1 MMVMNRR
8 FLYWPAMVLSCI
20 LVCAG
25 CESTPIAAPVQDRS
39 ADMHGPGRTPPTPS
53 PDAKPKPPR
62 PGVKEETVV
71 IKKSADAHESADF
84 SQGEKPLVKPYTNE
98 DWRPQYYVVKKG
110 DTLYSIALDH
120 GQDYKDLA
128 AWNQIEDPSKISIDQ
143 RIRLFSPNSP
153 PDALRR
159 DATPLPEP
167 APVLPIAVKSDPK
180 ARKLAYSD
188 QAFAQLKQVPAA
200 VPPPVVATSP
210 TAIDN
215 GVRAV
220 PKPVASPTVG
230 AATITVPK
238 PTTGAGKIVW
248 EWPTDGKVLYPFG
261 QGTNQKGM
269 GIEGSVGQP
278 ITAAAPGKVVYSGS
292 GLRGYGKLIIVK
304 HNDSYLSVYAHGSQ
318 ILVKEGQSVAKGQ
331 KIAEMGRAEGEQV
344 AVLHFE
350 IRLLGKP
357 IDPLELLPPR
367 GT

>member
-1 MMVMNRR
+1 MINRR
-8 FLYWPAMVLSCI
+8 VHCSPAMVLVCV

-25 CESTPIAAPVQDRS
+25 CESTPVAAPVQEHSPVVRNS
-39 ADMHGPGRTPPTPS
+39 VRTPPAPS
-53 PDAKPKPPR
+53 PDVKPKPPR
-62 PGVKEETVV
+62 PNVKEKIAVARQ
-71 IKKSADAHESADF
+71 SADAPESTEP
-84 SQGEKPLVKPYTNE
+84 SPGEKPLIKPYTNE

-153 PDALRR
+153 ADGPRR
-159 DATPLPEP
+159 DPTPLPEP
-167 APVLPIAVKSDPK
+167 APVVPIAVKGEPK
-180 ARKLAYSD
+180 AHKLAYSD
-188 QAFAQLKQVPAA
+188 RAFAQLKQVPTA
-200 VPPPVVATSP
+200 VPPTAATTSP
-210 TAIDN
+210 LAIDSGN
-215 GVRAV
+215 KAV
-220 PKPVASPTVG
+220 PKPVASPNVG
-230 AATITVPK
+230 AIPVTVPRL
-238 PTTGAGKIVW
+238 PSGAGKIVW
-248 EWPTDGKVLYPFG
+248 EWPADGKVLYPFG
-261 QGTNQKGM
+261 QGTNQKGL
-269 GIEGSVGQP
+269 GIEGSAGQP

-292 GLRGYGKLIIVK
+292 GLRGYGKLVIVK

-331 KIAEMGRAEGEQV
+331 KIAEMGRAEGEQ
-344 AVLHFE
+344 ATMLHFE